1 MSEGTMHPISKS
13 GYRHLATLFSV
24 PLSAHVLGEIA
35 GKVGLEAALGA
46 GEDAPEMLP
55 PLVPREGAVAAE
67 LLNSVL
73 GQFLKFSNCES
84 RSPKMTPY
92 PFIYFIQVLSLN

>member
-1 MSEGTMHPISKS
+1 M
-13 GYRHLATLFSV
+13 
-24 PLSAHVLGEIA
+24 PLGAHVLGDIA

-73 GQFLKFSNCES
+73 GQSLKFGYFES
-84 RSPKMTPY
+84 RFPPY
-92 PFIYFIQVLSLN
+92 PIRNFLQVLTDFVTTKDGKGPNGHKI